1 MAVNEDSRY
10 APRAEGT
17 FAGRAE
23 KLYRQLAYD
32 LWRRELKRFFAG
44 HGTMRRRIVDI
55 GCGPGFLLSFIGKWF
70 EGAEL
75 TGVDQSEALLNIA
88 QSRCKGMTALK
99 GDASAIP
106 LPDGYADAAFAL
118 HVVEHLAQPAQFFQ
132 EARRVLR
139 PGGLL
144 VIATPNA
151 DGWGARLMGRKWKGY
166 SDPTHVSLH
175 GPSYWSDLLNS
186 SGFDIVQHGTTGLSG
201 IPLLDRM
208 PLGLIQWIPVFLFGY
223 FPWLRGEAFVC
234 AAIRRP
240 KTAANAN

>member
-1 MAVNEDSRY
+1 MLVSEGIRY

-17 FAGRAE
+17 LAGRAE
-23 KLYRQLAYD
+23 NLYRMLAYD

-44 HGTMRRRIVDI
+44 QGNARPRIVDV
-55 GCGPGFLLSFIGKWF
+55 GCGPGFLLSSIGNWF
-70 EGAEL
+70 HGAEL
-75 TGVDQSEALLNIA
+75 TGVDQSEALLRIA
-88 QSRCKGMTALK
+88 QSRCSGMTALQ

-106 LPDGYADAAFAL
+106 LADGYADAAFAL
-118 HVVEHLAQPAQFFQ
+118 HVVEHLAQPAAFFQ

-151 DGWGARLMGRKWKGY
+151 EGWGARLMGRKWKGY

-175 GPSYWSDLLNS
+175 GPAYWRNLLDGA
-186 SGFDIVQHGTTGLSG
+186 GFDIARQGTTGLSG

-208 PLGLIQWIPVFLFGY
+208 PLGLIQWIPVFLCGH
-223 FPWLRGEAFVC
+223 FPWQRGEAFVC
-234 AAIRRP
+234 MAVRRAN
-240 KTAANAN
+240 TGANAD